1 VEELSKSI
9 QVIRAL
15 KQILGMMKQ
24 TIRHQYK
31 DVNLTGP
38 QGMLIGM
45 LAHFGKM
52 KISDLSE
59 KLGLSNS
66 TVSGILDRLEKT
78 GLVERTRSE
87 EDRRVVYVNVTPKFK
102 KVSEQQFK
110 EIEQNFVEKVSRANP
125 EELDKILEGL
135 NTLKEMLN

>member
-1 VEELSKSI
+1 MEELNKSI
-9 QVIRAL
+9 QVIRTL
-15 KQILGMMKQ
+15 RQLLGTLKQ
-24 TIRHQYK
+24 TIKHQYRN
-31 DVNLTGP
+31 VNLTGP

-45 LAHFGKM
+45 LAHYGKM

-59 KLGLSNS
+59 KLDLSNS

-78 GLVERTRSE
+78 GMIERTRSE
-87 EDRRVVYVNVTPKFK
+87 EDRRVVYVDVTPEFK

-110 EIEQNFVEKVSRANP
+110 EIEQKFVEKVSRANP

-135 NTLKEMLN
+135 NTLKKMLN